1 VLLQHLDPS
10 LGVAVT
16 YRDYGS
22 ACAIWHPTTGTLDWS
37 NVLSALDVFVLAHSV
52 GWWGKALLIR
62 NTTLLWAYS
71 IGFELMEA
79 TFAVSYLTEVWAW
92 QCGENAGC
100 SSTRGLVTSRLY
112 GC

>member
-1 VLLQHLDPS
+1 VLQHLDPS
-10 LGVAVT
+10 LGVEVT

-22 ACAIWHPTTGTLDWS
+22 ACAIWHPTSGSLDWS

-71 IGFELMEA
+71 VGFELMEA
-79 TFAVSYLTEVWAW
+79 TFAVSWVTNCIDITV
-92 QCGENAGC
+92 C
-100 SSTRGLVTSRLY
+100 SGQ
-112 GC
+112 GMQG